1 LPFAGM
7 ALEFSPNRSPNPA
20 SQSWRSVANSIA
32 KSADSASAFADVPQR
47 QRPGDSDM
55 TTDYIWLE
63 PILIFFLILA
73 NGFFAASEI
82 AMIAMRKSRID
93 ALVERGVRS
102 AAVVARLK
110 ADPDRFLATVQI
122 GVTVISTFASA
133 IGGAAASGYL
143 KPQIAALPF
152 SFAAYLSLVLGELVP
167 KSLALRYSEQ
177 IACFVARPIDFVA
190 RITSVFVKA
199 LTASSNL
206 VLKLFGGGENETA
219 SFISVDEV
227 KSLIREGAAKGI
239 FNETEE
245 QLIHSVFEFTDTPA
259 KAVMIPRTEIHALEV
274 HASFAEV
281 AKSFVESGFSRIP
294 VYEGELDKMIGIL
307 YNKDVF
313 KAFQEKSEFR
323 IRDHLHPAFFVPSTL
338 PISEL
343 LKQMQRRRLAMAL
356 VVNEFGEV
364 EGLAT
369 LEDLVEEIVGEIRDE
384 YDREEIGPVER
395 LPDGSMVIQGSALLK
410 DLKADFDLPF
420 EESPDYHTLAGFM
433 LARLKRIPRGG
444 EWVEDNGYKLTI
456 VDMEG
461 RRIVKVKVERI
472 AAA

>member
-1 LPFAGM
+1 MTAGD
-7 ALEFSPNRSPNPA
+7 F
-20 SQSWRSVANSIA
+20 
-32 KSADSASAFADVPQR
+32 
-47 QRPGDSDM
+47 
-55 TTDYIWLE
+55 WLE
-63 PILIFFLILA
+63 ALLILALIFA

-82 AMIAMRKSRID
+82 AMIATRKSRID
-93 ALVERGVRS
+93 ALLEKGVRS
-102 AAVVARLK
+102 AAAVARLK
-110 ADPDRFLATVQI
+110 NDPDRFLATVQI
-122 GVTVISTFASA
+122 GVTIVSSLASA
-133 IGGAAASGYL
+133 IGGAAAISYL
-143 KPQIAALPF
+143 KPQIAALPLPLVTRWAEAIALLIVVLPI
-152 SFAAYLSLVLGELVP
+152 SYLSLVLGELVP

-177 IACFVARPIDFVA
+177 IACFVARPIEFLA
-190 RITSVFVKA
+190 RVSSLFVKA
-199 LTASSNL
+199 LTASSNF
-206 VLKLFGGGENETA
+206 VLKLFGGDAGETA
-219 SFISVDEV
+219 SFISVDEI

-239 FNETEE
+239 FNETERE
-245 QLIHSVFEFTDTPA
+245 LIHSVFEFTDTPV
-259 KAVMIPRTEIHALEV
+259 KAVMIPRTEIHAIEE
-274 HASFAEV
+274 HATLTEV

-294 VYEGELDKMIGIL
+294 VFEGDLDKVIGIL

-313 KAFQEKSEFR
+313 KALQEKSDFR

-343 LKQMQRRRLAMAL
+343 LKQLQRRRLAMAL

-384 YDREEIGPVER
+384 YDREEHGPVER

-420 EESPDYHTLAGFM
+420 EDSADYHTLAGFL

-444 EWVEDNGYKLTI
+444 EWVEENGYKMTI

-461 RRIVKVKVERI
+461 RRIVKIKLERLP
-472 AAA
+472 AT